1 MVVADPDPNVMH
13 STVQCLTNICK
24 WQKIKMTIKGLSRTD
39 ISSVISPPQKNEK
52 LNISIDDLAL
62 SAVLIY
68 STCSLA
74 AELTVVHWSKKFR
87 WMNVWSP
94 IWIFF
99 TSWVLHVTAVT
110 SEANEKRGGAWLIR
124 NLDRQIIKKKYN
136 GYGYGYICKKKKMGG
151 GA

>member
-1 MVVADPDPNVMH
+1 M
-13 STVQCLTNICK
+13 SCIQCLTNICK

-39 ISSVISPPQKNEK
+39 ISSVISPPPKKNEK

-99 TSWVLHVTAVT
+99 YQLSVTCHCSDVG
-110 SEANEKRGGAWLIR
+110 SKWKKGGAWLIR

-136 GYGYGYICKKKKMGG
+136 GYGYGYICKKKKKMGG
-151 GA
+151 GG